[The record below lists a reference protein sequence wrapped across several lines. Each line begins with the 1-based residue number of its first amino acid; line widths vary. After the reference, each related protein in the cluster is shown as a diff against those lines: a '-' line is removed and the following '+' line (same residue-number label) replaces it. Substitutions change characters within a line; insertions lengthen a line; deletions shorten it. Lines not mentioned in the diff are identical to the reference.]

1 VVGVLLAF
9 YRAHAGTDRD
19 LRPLVQVRTS
29 HTHRGIVRRALEIPD
44 DVIDDIRRRL
54 HRVSGQ
60 LAGIERMLDDGRE
73 CKDVV
78 TQISAATR
86 ALEQAG
92 FKLVAAGLTYCLTHP
107 EEAEAAGYPLGVVEK
122 MFLKLA

>member
-1 VVGVLLAF
+1 M
-9 YRAHAGTDRD
+9 
-19 LRPLVQVRTS
+19 
-29 HTHRGIVRRALEIPD
+29 EIPD
-44 DVIDDIRRRL
+44 DVIEDIRRRL

-60 LAGIERMLDDGRE
+60 LTGIERMLDDGRE

-92 FKLVAAGLTYCLTHP
+92 FKLVAAGLTYCITHP
-107 EEAEAAGYPLGVVEK
+107 DEAEAAGYPLDVVEK
-122 MFLKLA
+122 MFLKLS

>member
-1 VVGVLLAF
+1 M
-9 YRAHAGTDRD
+9 
-19 LRPLVQVRTS
+19 
-29 HTHRGIVRRALEIPD
+29 EIPD
-44 DVIDDIRRRL
+44 DVIEDVRRRL

-60 LAGIERMLDDGRE
+60 LAGIERMLDNGRE

-107 EEAEAAGYPLGVVEK
+107 EEAEAAGYPLDVVEK

>member
-1 VVGVLLAF
+1 M
-9 YRAHAGTDRD
+9 
-19 LRPLVQVRTS
+19 
-29 HTHRGIVRRALEIPD
+29 EIPE
-44 DVIDDIRRRL
+44 DVIADLRRRL
-54 HRVSGQ
+54 HRVGGQ

-92 FKLVAAGLTYCLTHP
+92 FKLVAAGLTYCLAHP
-107 EEAEAAGYPLGVVEK
+107 EEAEAAGYPLDVVEK
-122 MFLKLA
+122 MFLKLG

>member
-1 VVGVLLAF
+1 M
-9 YRAHAGTDRD
+9 
-19 LRPLVQVRTS
+19 
-29 HTHRGIVRRALEIPD
+29 EIPD
-44 DVIDDIRRRL
+44 NVIEDIRRRL

-92 FKLVAAGLTYCLTHP
+92 FKLVAAGLTYCITHP
-107 EEAEAAGYPLGVVEK
+107 DEAEAAGYPLDVVEK
-122 MFLKLA
+122 MFLKLS

>member
-1 VVGVLLAF
+1 M
-9 YRAHAGTDRD
+9 
-19 LRPLVQVRTS
+19 
-29 HTHRGIVRRALEIPD
+29 EIPD
-44 DVIDDIRRRL
+44 DVIADVRRRL

-60 LAGIERMLDDGRE
+60 LAGIERMLDEGRE

-92 FKLVAAGLTYCLTHP
+92 FKLVAAGLTYCITHP
-107 EEAEAAGYPLGVVEK
+107 DEAEAAGYPLDVVEK
-122 MFLKLA
+122 MFLKLG

>member
-1 VVGVLLAF
+1 MEIPEDVIA
-9 YRAHAGTDRD
+9 D
-19 LRPLVQVRTS
+19 LR
-29 HTHRGIVRRALEIPD
+29 H
-44 DVIDDIRRRL
+44 RL

-92 FKLVAAGLTYCLTHP
+92 FKLVAAGLTYCLAHP
-107 EEAEAAGYPLGVVEK
+107 DEAEAAGYPLDVVEK

>member
-1 VVGVLLAF
+1 M
-9 YRAHAGTDRD
+9 
-19 LRPLVQVRTS
+19 
-29 HTHRGIVRRALEIPD
+29 EIPD
-44 DVIDDIRRRL
+44 DVIADIRRRL

-92 FKLVAAGLTYCLTHP
+92 FKLVAAGLTYCLAHP
-107 EEAEAAGYPLGVVEK
+107 DEAEAAGYPLDVVEK

>member
-1 VVGVLLAF
+1 M
-9 YRAHAGTDRD
+9 
-19 LRPLVQVRTS
+19 
-29 HTHRGIVRRALEIPD
+29 EIPE
-44 DVIDDIRRRL
+44 DVIADIRRRL

-92 FKLVAAGLTYCLTHP
+92 FKLVAAGLTYCLAHP
-107 EEAEAAGYPLGVVEK
+107 EEAEAAGYPLDVVEK

>member
-1 VVGVLLAF
+1 MELPPEVIE
-9 YRAHAGTDRD
+9 D
-19 LRPLVQVRTS
+19 LRK
-29 HTHRGIVRRALEIPD
+29 
-44 DVIDDIRRRL
+44 RL

-60 LAGIERMLDDGRE
+60 LAGIERMLDDRRE

-78 TQISAATR
+78 TQISAATK

-92 FKLVAAGLTYCLTHP
+92 FRLVSAGLSYCLANP
-107 EEAEAAGYPLGVVEK
+107 EAAQESGYPIDVIEK

>member
-1 VVGVLLAF
+1 MLPGVM
-9 YRAHAGTDRD
+9 
-19 LRPLVQVRTS
+19 
-29 HTHRGIVRRALEIPD
+29 EIPE
-44 DVIDDIRRRL
+44 DVIADLRRRL
-54 HRVSGQ
+54 HRVGGQ

-92 FKLVAAGLTYCLTHP
+92 FKLVAAGLTYCLAHP
-107 EEAEAAGYPLGVVEK
+107 EEAEAAGYPLDVVEK

>member
-1 VVGVLLAF
+1 M
-9 YRAHAGTDRD
+9 
-19 LRPLVQVRTS
+19 
-29 HTHRGIVRRALEIPD
+29 EIPE
-44 DVIDDIRRRL
+44 DVIDDVRRRL

-60 LAGIERMLDDGRE
+60 LDGIERMLDDHRE

-78 TQISAATR
+78 AQISAATR

-92 FKLVAAGLTYCLTHP
+92 LKLVAAGLTYCLTNP
-107 EEAEAAGYPLGVVEK
+107 EEAEASGYPLEVVEK